1 MNDLGES
8 TPSASVG
15 SKASPLKQ
23 HWSPLGSFLF
33 ALTIALG
40 LFFALRSPEPARD
53 MRLPEPEPR
62 PALLDAPPMSPQT
75 SRVQA
80 PAPRE

>member
-1 MNDLGES
+1 MTDVHES
-8 TPSASVG
+8 TPRAN
-15 SKASPLKQ
+15 AETPALKQ

-33 ALTIALG
+33 ALTVALG
-40 LFFALRSPEPARD
+40 LFFALRSPETSRD

-80 PAPRE
+80 PAMRE

>member
-1 MNDLGES
+1 MTDVHES
-8 TPSASVG
+8 TPRAN
-15 SKASPLKQ
+15 AETPALKQ
-23 HWSPLGSFLF
+23 HWSLLGSLLF
-33 ALTIALG
+33 ALTVAVG
-40 LFFALRSPEPARD
+40 LFFALRSPEPPRD

-62 PALLDAPPMSPQT
+62 PALLDAPPMSPQA